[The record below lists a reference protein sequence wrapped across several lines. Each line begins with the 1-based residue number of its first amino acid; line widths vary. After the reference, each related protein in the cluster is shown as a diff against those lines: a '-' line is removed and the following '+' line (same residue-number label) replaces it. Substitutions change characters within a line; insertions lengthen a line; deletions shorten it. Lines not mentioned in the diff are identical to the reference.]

1 MLSSK
6 IFLAALLLVAPS
18 LSLITPLPI
27 QSSAASVSKREGLTN
42 RLLVIGRAASKET
55 ETELDNSTDRRSSSR
70 TTNEGLPRELMP
82 ITMGVF
88 AQMLGEGISLS
99 SLPLYLTRLGATPT
113 SVGLAIS
120 CFSLS
125 QMTFAPL
132 LVNLSS
138 KIGRSIV
145 LRICLAGAVAS
156 SLLIAFSGNVYGI
169 VAGRAL
175 AGVFAACVPVAQSG
189 VTDVLTKE
197 QTALGLSR
205 VAAASQL
212 GVVVG
217 PAVSAI
223 FQEGFAAMGLPSA
236 KCLPAVFCLN
246 SLFTLSILV
255 QMTLMNRRSKK
266 KQTEQ
271 PTETKATE
279 DESNIQS
286 NEPTQ
291 EDPSLRL
298 AQPMLRTITIAMGWT
313 AILSNSIYGLFAP
326 RFLGFSQPQ
335 LSATYSFAA
344 ALMVGTQVFL
354 PKLVSK
360 LGDHAVCTLGILAAG
375 IGIGGQSLVRFQ
387 PFHTLLYML
396 NRGGASIADTC
407 TATLVAR
414 LSSSKDARSKNL
426 ALLTS
431 TRAAS
436 RIITPLLSSKL
447 FELSCRAKGLLV
459 PSGSLPFVIAAGLA
473 TAVAPLPTLLKRAE
487 KRAETKEQNNSET
500 IE

>member
-1 MLSSK
+1 
-6 IFLAALLLVAPS
+6 
-18 LSLITPLPI
+18 
-27 QSSAASVSKREGLTN
+27 
-42 RLLVIGRAASKET
+42 
-55 ETELDNSTDRRSSSR
+55 
-70 TTNEGLPRELMP
+70 
-82 ITMGVF
+82 
-88 AQMLGEGISLS
+88 
-99 SLPLYLTRLGATPT
+99 
-113 SVGLAIS
+113 
-120 CFSLS
+120 
-125 QMTFAPL
+125 
-132 LVNLSS
+132 
-138 KIGRSIV
+138 
-145 LRICLAGAVAS
+145 
-156 SLLIAFSGNVYGI
+156 
-169 VAGRAL
+169 
-175 AGVFAACVPVAQSG
+175 
-189 VTDVLTKE
+189 
-197 QTALGLSR
+197 
-205 VAAASQL
+205 
-212 GVVVG
+212 
-217 PAVSAI
+217 
-223 FQEGFAAMGLPSA
+223 MGLPSA

-396 NRGGASIADTC
+396 NRGGASTADTS